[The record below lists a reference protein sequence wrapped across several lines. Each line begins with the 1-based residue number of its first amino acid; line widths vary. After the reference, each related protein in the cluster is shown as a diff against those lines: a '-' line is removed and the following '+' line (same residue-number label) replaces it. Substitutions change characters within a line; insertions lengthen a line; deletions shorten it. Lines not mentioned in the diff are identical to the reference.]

1 MILRLFLIFL
11 IPVAISL
18 LITPWVIRFA
28 ARVGA
33 MDEPNVRKIHSRPIP
48 RLGGVVI
55 YTSFF
60 LSIPFL
66 YLIDPGLQSLAS
78 FGPNKGM
85 MTIAALVLILG
96 LGIFDD
102 LKPRTPAQKLLV
114 QIIAATLVYL
124 VGFKVSFV
132 SDPLSKRLLG
142 LGILEYPAT
151 LLWIVGI
158 TNAFNLIDGL
168 DGLAAGVAIIAS
180 FTIATISFLVNDMAT
195 TIMVLLLAGA
205 VVGFIRYNFNPAKIF
220 LGDSGSLF
228 LGFALAVFSMRSST
242 KGSTALAIIV
252 PILCLGL
259 PIMDTLLS
267 MLRRLL
273 GSLLPEQA
281 KSSSFLHKFGSIFVP
296 DNGHIH
302 HRLIARGFSHRNVV
316 LLLYL
321 VSCAFGIGAF
331 TLTVTNNVGASLVLV
346 AVAIATIV
354 GVRQL
359 HYKEMAVLRNGIL
372 LPIYEWPLM
381 NRRVFQGFLDLA
393 FILVAYASAFFVVS
407 HGRLTT
413 ISDQKLLATLPF
425 VGGIKLLVFYATG
438 QYKGTFRHLSIGD
451 ALRTLKVV
459 VLSELMTGAVL
470 AFLPE
475 PWKVRELSILF
486 LDFFFVLTLVGGIRT
501 SFFVLNYLFHQ
512 EQNGGKRVIIY
523 GADARGI
530 LALQQILNDETL
542 NLSPIG
548 FLDDSPHLEG
558 KRLNGYP
565 IYGGHWKLQQLLRK
579 VKIEEILLSSD
590 NLKPEILRRLK
601 QIARSHG
608 ISVRRFTIRLEDVK
622 LDVLKRQTVEMAPV
636 EREIAEA

>member
-1 MILRLFLIFL
+1 
-11 IPVAISL
+11 
-18 LITPWVIRFA
+18 
-28 ARVGA
+28 
-33 MDEPNVRKIHSRPIP
+33 MDEPNARKIHSRPIP

-55 YTSFF
+55 YASFF
-60 LSIPFL
+60 LSVAFL
-66 YLIDPGLQSLAS
+66 SFIDPGLQSLAS
-78 FGPNKGM
+78 FGPYKGVM
-85 MTIAALVLILG
+85 ITAALVLILG

-102 LKPRTPAQKLLV
+102 LKPRTPAQKLV
-114 QIIAATLVYL
+114 IQIIAATLVYL
-124 VGFKVSFV
+124 VGFRVSVV
-132 SDPLSKRLLG
+132 SNPLSKGLLG

-168 DGLAAGVAIIAS
+168 DGLAAGIAIIAS
-180 FTIATISFLVNDMAT
+180 LTIAAISFLVNDVST
-195 TIMVLLLAGA
+195 TIMVLLLAGT

-228 LGFALAVFSMRSST
+228 LGFALAVFSIRSST
-242 KGSTALAIIV
+242 KGSTALAILV

-281 KSSSFLHKFGSIFVP
+281 KSKPFFGKFASMFVP

-302 HRLIARGFSHRNVV
+302 HRLLARGLSHKSTVV
-316 LLLYL
+316 LLYF
-321 VSCAFGIGAF
+321 VSCAFGLGAF
-331 TLTVTNNVGASLVLV
+331 AVTITNNVGASLILV
-346 AVAIATIV
+346 AVAVATIV

-359 HYKEMAVLRNGIL
+359 HYKEMEVLRSGIL

-381 NRRVFQGFLDLA
+381 NRRLFQGFLDLA
-393 FILVAYASAFFVVS
+393 FVVVAYASAFFVVS

-413 ISDQKLLATLPF
+413 ISEQKLLATLPF
-425 VGGIKLLVFYATG
+425 VGGIKLLVFYAAG

-459 VLSELMTGAVL
+459 VLSESITGVVF
-470 AFLPE
+470 AFLPQ
-475 PWKVRELSILF
+475 PWNIPELSILL

-501 SFFVLNYLFHQ
+501 SFFVLNYLFRQ
-512 EQNGGKRVIIY
+512 EHNGGRQVIIY
-523 GADARGI
+523 GADARGV
-530 LALQQILNDETL
+530 LALQQILNDHAL
-542 NLSPIG
+542 NLSPVG
-548 FLDDSPHLEG
+548 FLDESPQLEG

-565 IYGGHWKLQQLLRK
+565 VYGGHWKLQQLLRNM
-579 VKIEEILLSSD
+579 KIEEILLSGD
-590 NLKPEILRRLK
+590 AVKPEILRRLK

-608 ISVRRFTIRLEDVK
+608 VSVRRFTVRLEDVQ
-622 LDVLKRQTVEMAPV
+622 LDVLKSRVA
-636 EREIAEA
+636 ERVPAVTERDRAEA